1 MAGIYI
7 HIPYCKQKC
16 HYCNFYS
23 FASNNYR
30 ELFVDALLNEINL
43 RKNFLGKEKINTVYF
58 GGGTPSLLNID
69 ELNKIIQHLG
79 DVFDL
84 SDETETTL
92 EANPDDLN
100 AEKIH
105 DLKKHTPINRLSI
118 GVQSFFD
125 DDLLYLNRI
134 HNSKHAIDS
143 IENAIKAGFHNM
155 TVDLIYGI
163 PGLTEKKWRENLR
176 IFFDFNI
183 KHLSSYS
190 LTVEPKTALNALIN
204 KNKIKN
210 IVEEES
216 IRHFEILQE
225 ESDKHA
231 FIHYEISNFAREGHY
246 SKHNSI
252 YWLGG
257 HYSGFGPS
265 AHSFNGKTRQWNV
278 SNMKQYVESDTV
290 DKIVREKE
298 TLTIQQQYNEY
309 VMTSL
314 RTSWGCDTLHIKN
327 VFGDSFVKLFEKE
340 AEKHILNNKLLK
352 TESVYKLSKQ
362 AKLFADGIASD
373 FFVF

>member
-1 MAGIYI
+1 MAGIYV

-30 ELFVDALLNEINL
+30 ELFVEALLKEIKL
-43 RKNFLGKEKINTVYF
+43 RKNYLGKEIINTVYF
-58 GGGTPSLLNID
+58 GGGTPSMLNID
-69 ELNKIIQHLG
+69 ELNKIIKQLD
-79 DVFDL
+79 DVFYL
-84 SDETETTL
+84 SDEIETTL

-100 AEKIH
+100 TEKIH
-105 DLKKHTPINRLSI
+105 NLKKHTSINRLSI

-125 DDLLYLNRI
+125 DDLLYLNRV
-134 HNSKHAIDS
+134 HNSKQATDS
-143 IENAIKAGFHNM
+143 IENAIKAGFDNI

-176 IFFDFNI
+176 TFFDLNI
-183 KHLSSYS
+183 NHLSSYS
-190 LTVEPKTALNALIN
+190 LTVEPKTALNTLIN
-204 KNKIKN
+204 KRKLEN

-216 IRHFEILQE
+216 IRHFYILQE
-225 ESDKHA
+225 ETDKHA
-231 FIHYEISNFAREGHY
+231 FTHYEISNFAREGYY

-257 HYSGFGPS
+257 HYAGFGPS
-265 AHSFNGKTRQWNV
+265 AHSFNGRTRQWNV
-278 SNMKQYVESDTV
+278 SNMKRYVESETAENII
-290 DKIVREKE
+290 KEKE
-298 TLTIQQQYNEY
+298 TLTIRQQYNEY

-340 AEKHILNNKLLK
+340 AAKHIFNNKLLK
-352 TESVYKLSKQ
+352 NASVYKLSKQ